1 MPIIGGPEL
10 ADLETCDF
18 EPMPKPSGPL
28 VVSWRDL
35 AAEGLTYAEIARRHP
50 KYSDDQVRHYCMGT
64 AGRKLPGPLQGS
76 GRWRGRNAWLQG
88 EHSPNA
94 ELTAEQAKA
103 VLDDW
108 DHARGRWLT
117 PGTEW
122 AKRLGVSPSTI
133 YMLRRGE
140 TWEHLKH
147 PNQGRRPK
155 RG

>member
-1 MPIIGGPEL
+1 
-10 ADLETCDF
+10 
-18 EPMPKPSGPL
+18 MPKPSGPL

-35 AAEGLTYAEIARRHP
+35 AADGLTYAEIARRHP
-50 KYSDDQVRHYCMGT
+50 QYSDDQVRHYCMGT

-88 EHSPNA
+88 ERSPNA
-94 ELTAEQAKA
+94 ELTAEQATA

-108 DHARGRWLT
+108 DHERSRWLT

-133 YMLRRGE
+133 YLLRRGE
-140 TWEHLKH
+140 TWEHLNH
-147 PNQGRRPK
+147 PNQGRRPEV

>member
-1 MPIIGGPEL
+1 
-10 ADLETCDF
+10 
-18 EPMPKPSGPL
+18 MPKPSGPL

-50 KYSDDQVRHYCMGT
+50 QYSDDQVRHYCMGT

-88 EHSPNA
+88 ESSPNA
-94 ELTAEQAKA
+94 VVTTEQATA
-103 VLDDW
+103 VLDEW
-108 DHARGRWLT
+108 DHERERWLT

-140 TWEHLKH
+140 TWEHLQH
-147 PNQGRRPK
+147 PNQWRQPK
-155 RG
+155 RS